1 MEQAGSK
8 EQKGG
13 GGEWSELWGC
23 SVVTARADQSRLTQG
38 EGKLFEGFELVLKK
52 KKSQLKSCFSITLVF
67 FIFFSWRLK
76 FHFDMI

>member
-38 EGKLFEGFELVLKK
+38 EGKLFEGFELVLEKK

-67 FIFFSWRLK
+67 FIFFLRDKSFILT
-76 FHFDMI
+76 